1 MPWPMLPA
9 PRTVM
14 VLISSSSMRGCSTW
28 ECFNVSLSEATNSLQ
43 VYSRLQN
50 DLPLAPQTPAMEF
63 GLTEEQQAV
72 REEVRRFAE
81 NEVAPVA
88 KEYDVEEKY
97 PWEVMDEAAKMGL
110 TGANIPVEYGGAGYS
125 PLETAIITEELFA
138 VDPGIGLC
146 ITSAAFGADAIRE
159 FGTEEQKEEYLRPIA
174 EGDAV
179 MGTAISEP
187 DTGSDVSSVSTRAE
201 KDGDEWVVN
210 GNKMWITNGS
220 VGDFFVVLC
229 ETNPDAEGRYNGF
242 SQIVV
247 ESDRDG
253 FQADKITGKL
263 GIRASDTAELILDD
277 VRVPEE
283 NLIGTQGGGFLQL
296 MQFFDETRTMVA
308 AQGVGIARGATDRA
322 LEYAQ
327 EREQFGRPI
336 SDFQAIEHKLA
347 EMRTQTEAARTI
359 TRKSAWSVENRD
371 EQLTALAS
379 MAKEFAS
386 RVAVEVADEAVQ
398 IHGGA
403 GYVNDF
409 DVERFYRDAKITQ
422 IYEGT
427 TEIQKNIIA
436 REMLE

>member
-1 MPWPMLPA
+1 MDFA
-9 PRTVM
+9 
-14 VLISSSSMRGCSTW
+14 
-28 ECFNVSLSEATNSLQ
+28 
-43 VYSRLQN
+43 
-50 DLPLAPQTPAMEF
+50 
-63 GLTEEQQAV
+63 LTDEQRAIK
-72 REEVRRFAE
+72 EEVRRFAE
-81 NEVAPVA
+81 NEIVPVA
-88 KEYDVEEKY
+88 SEYDEEEKY
-97 PWEVMDEAAKMGL
+97 PYDVMDEAAKAGL
-110 TGANIPVEYGGAGYS
+110 LGPSIPMEYGGAGYS
-125 PLETAIITEELFA
+125 PEEVAIIVEELFA
-138 VDPGIGLC
+138 ADPGIGLC
-146 ITSAAFGADAIRE
+146 ISSAGFGAEAIMA
-159 FGTEEQKEEYLRPIA
+159 FGTEDQKERFLEPIA
-174 EGDAV
+174 AGDQV
-179 MGTAISEP
+179 MGSAISEP
-187 DTGSDVSSVSTRAE
+187 DVGSDVSSVATSAE
-201 KDGDEWVVN
+201 KDGDEWVIN

-220 VGDFFVVLC
+220 IGDFFVVLC
-229 ETNPDAEGRYNGF
+229 QTDPEASGRYNGF

-253 FQADKITGKL
+253 FEADKITGKL

-283 NLIGTQGGGFLQL
+283 NLIGTQGGGFLQQ

-308 AQGVGIARGATDRA
+308 AQGVGIARGATERA
-322 LEYAQ
+322 MDYAK

-336 SDFQAIEHKLA
+336 SDFQAIKHKIA
-347 EMRTQTEAARTI
+347 DMRTQTEAARVLTQ
-359 TRKSAWSVENRD
+359 KSAWSIENED

-386 RVAVEVADEAVQ
+386 RIAVEAADEAVQ

-436 REMLE
+436 RELLE

>member
-1 MPWPMLPA
+1 M
-9 PRTVM
+9 
-14 VLISSSSMRGCSTW
+14 
-28 ECFNVSLSEATNSLQ
+28 
-43 VYSRLQN
+43 
-50 DLPLAPQTPAMEF
+50 DF
-63 GLTEEQQAV
+63 GLTDEQQAI
-72 REEVRRFAE
+72 RDEVRRFAE
-81 NEVAPVA
+81 NEIIPVA
-88 KEYDVEEKY
+88 SEYDEAEEF
-97 PWEVMDEAAKMGL
+97 PHEVMDKAADAGL
-110 TGANIPVEYGGAGYS
+110 LGPSIPLEYGGAGYS
-125 PLETAIITEELFA
+125 PLETAIIVEELFA
-138 VDPGIGLC
+138 ADAGIGLC
-146 ITSAAFGADAIRE
+146 ISSAGFGAEAIMAFGSEDQKERFLEPITSGDAI
-159 FGTEEQKEEYLRPIA
+159 
-174 EGDAV
+174 
-179 MGTAISEP
+179 MGSAISEP
-187 DTGSDVSSVSTRAE
+187 DTGSDVSSVAATAE

-210 GNKMWITNGS
+210 GNKMWITNGT
-220 VGDFFVVLC
+220 VGDYFVVLC
-229 ETNPDAEGRYNGF
+229 KTDPDASGRYNGF

-283 NLIGTQGGGFLQL
+283 NLVGTPGGGFLQL

-336 SDFQAIEHKLA
+336 SEFQAIEHKLA
-347 EMRTQTEAARTI
+347 EMRTQTEAARTL